1 METWDT
7 PSDWLVGWSAG
18 WLAGVCLA
26 RKNQACVLSV
36 DVLHAGPNG
45 EDLRARR
52 EWVSEK
58 HSLFLLD
65 SLVNS
70 MVADKKSLTVLSRC
84 ALNLFDSQWKLC
96 GKVNGLNAFRFSSGW
111 IL

>member
-36 DVLHAGPNG
+36 DVLHAGPIG

-52 EWVSEK
+52 ERERDGERK
-58 HSLFLLD
+58 
-65 SLVNS
+65 
-70 MVADKKSLTVLSRC
+70 ALSV
-84 ALNLFDSQWKLC
+84 FT
-96 GKVNGLNAFRFSSGW
+96 
-111 IL
+111 